1 MEGIIYKL
9 TSPSGKSY
17 IGQTINPKDRYNCF
31 LNLNKR
37 YGGEKIDRAR
47 KKYGPENFTYEILE
61 IVINNDP
68 DIVAEKL
75 NELEILYIKKYDTHT
90 NGYNL
95 NDGGAYNTDS
105 DSRQK
110 NSEALCEYY
119 TNNPNPF
126 KGKKHSIETKKLLS
140 EKLKKH
146 YETHDSPWKNK
157 THSDEVRA
165 KLSEYAKLR
174 TKEKNHFFGKHH
186 SDETKQKISQSN
198 SKAVLQID
206 KNTNEIIN
214 EFPSIIAAERYFG
227 VKEHSSTI
235 IYICKQK
242 PKNGKIL
249 KTWKGF
255 KWEYKSERNEGSTT
269 IPKGSTIK

>member
-17 IGQTINPKDRYNCF
+17 IGQTINPKERYNCF
-31 LNLNKR
+31 LNLNKK
-37 YGGEKIDRAR
+37 YGGDKIDRAR
-47 KKYGPENFTYEILE
+47 KKYGPENFVYEILE
-61 IVINNDP
+61 IVNNSDP
-68 DIVAEKL
+68 NIVSEKL
-75 NELEILYIKKYDTHT
+75 NELEILYIKQYDTLN

-95 NDGGAYNTDS
+95 NDGGSYNTNTN
-105 DSRQK
+105 SRYK
-110 NSEALCEYY
+110 ISESLCEHY

-126 KGKKHSIETKKLLS
+126 KGKQHSIKTKQIIS
-140 EKLKKH
+140 EKMKKY

-157 THSDEVRA
+157 THSDEVRK

-174 TKEKNHFFGKHH
+174 TKEKNHFFGKQH
-186 SDETKQKISQSN
+186 SDETKEKISKSN

-206 KNTNEIIN
+206 KDTNEIIN
-214 EFPSIIAAERYFG
+214 EFPSIIAAEKHFG

-242 PKNGKIL
+242 QKNGKTL

-255 KWEYKSERNEGSTT
+255 KWEYKNKRNEGSTT